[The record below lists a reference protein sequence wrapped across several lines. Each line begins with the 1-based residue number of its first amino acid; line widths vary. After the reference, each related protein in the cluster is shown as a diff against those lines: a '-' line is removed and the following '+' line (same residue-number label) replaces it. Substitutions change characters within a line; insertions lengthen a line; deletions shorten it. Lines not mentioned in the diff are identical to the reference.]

1 MIEIPELKVEIPAGL
16 FKIAGEELE
25 KSETKVLLREA
36 VEEKLRVLLLF
47 KVVDNI
53 LKKSKLTDEQA
64 KELAEELEEKV
75 AKRHGLI

>member
-1 MIEIPELKVEIPAGL
+1 MPELVIEIPEVLAKAV
-16 FKIAGEELE
+16 GEELR
-25 KSETKVLLREA
+25 KPETKVLFREA

-53 LKKSKLTDEQA
+53 LKKSRLTDEQV
-64 KELAEELEEKV
+64 KELAEELKERV